1 MDFEFS
7 QLMGESECRVLVDFV
22 VPERWYTVDETA
34 EVLGFSRD
42 TVIRLI
48 KSGELEAM
56 TLPTKPG
63 RRKRVYSSRRVQGA
77 EILLFVKKYTRV
89 AA

>member
-1 MDFEFS
+1 M
-7 QLMGESECRVLVDFV
+7 LVDFV
-22 VPERWYTVDETA
+22 VPERWYAVDETA
-34 EVLGFSRD
+34 KVLGFSRD

-77 EILLFVKKYTRV
+77 EIIRFVKKYTRV